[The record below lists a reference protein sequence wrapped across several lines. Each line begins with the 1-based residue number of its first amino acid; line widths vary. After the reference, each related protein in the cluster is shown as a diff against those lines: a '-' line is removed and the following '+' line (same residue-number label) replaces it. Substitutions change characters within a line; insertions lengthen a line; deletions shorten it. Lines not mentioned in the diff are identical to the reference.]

1 MTKLG
6 PGGAAPEYLT
16 HREVAALLRTTENA
30 LSVAYTKR
38 KAHLPN
44 RYKFGRR
51 LLYKR
56 AEVEACIKPLPQ

>member
-1 MTKLG
+1 M
-6 PGGAAPEYLT
+6 PSDYMT

-38 KAHLPN
+38 KRHLPP

-56 AEVEACIKPLPQ
+56 VEVEACVVPLPN